1 MALRSKK
8 DLPIE
13 VVGGKYRGRHG
24 VLRDTTRFMCYVD
37 LNGVPG
43 EKRIMKG
50 NVKLLTKFLPE
61 EDEELVAESS
71 KSNVSQ
77 WDDVHRCIAA
87 LESRVTALEADNER
101 LRSALMK
108 LLTLDSSSTRN

>member
-61 EDEELVAESS
+61 EDEE
-71 KSNVSQ
+71 
-77 WDDVHRCIAA
+77 
-87 LESRVTALEADNER
+87 
-101 LRSALMK
+101 
-108 LLTLDSSSTRN
+108 